1 MANSKRFDSDLD
13 LNFISFYEYFRTRF
27 KFKIKYSFQLFVI
40 CKIRSLPGGLQ
51 VTACWLGELHFLF
64 FIKPFHKIRIWTCGK
79 RPDPA
84 KLSGTCETGS
94 APLVNWLIVCSPAEK
109 EYVPSRGGDGGVI
122 ARYIGILNSNSWP
135 TDLIRNS
142 TVKKRR
148 KFSLKKGPFCT
159 VKLIFANGCG
169 FFKTILL
176 KLNFRYNVL
185 NWTFSTGIQYKA

>member
-1 MANSKRFDSDLD
+1 MLVGRTTFFIFL
-13 LNFISFYEYFRTRF
+13 LNHSTRF
-27 KFKIKYSFQLFVI
+27 
-40 CKIRSLPGGLQ
+40 G
-51 VTACWLGELHFLF
+51 
-64 FIKPFHKIRIWTCGK
+64 
-79 RPDPA
+79 
-84 KLSGTCETGS
+84 SG
-94 APLVNWLIVCSPAEK
+94 PAEK
-109 EYVPSRGGDGGVI
+109 GRIRQNYQEPVKPDPPHWLTDWLFAVRLRRSTYRPEEEM
-122 ARYIGILNSNSWP
+122 YIGILNSNSWP

>member
-1 MANSKRFDSDLD
+1 MNILGRDSNLK
-13 LNFISFYEYFRTRF
+13 LNILFNFL
-27 KFKIKYSFQLFVI
+27 LFVRYGL
-40 CKIRSLPGGLQ
+40 CLGGCRL
-51 VTACWLGELHFLF
+51 LHAGWANYIFYF

-159 VKLIFANGCG
+159 VKRIFANGCG